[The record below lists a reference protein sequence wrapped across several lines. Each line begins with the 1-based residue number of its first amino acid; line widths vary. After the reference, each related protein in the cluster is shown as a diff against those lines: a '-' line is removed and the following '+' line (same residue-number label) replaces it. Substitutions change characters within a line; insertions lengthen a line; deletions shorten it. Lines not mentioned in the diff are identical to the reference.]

1 MKRSFAESPTV
12 AAVALQ
18 NLLSSAAE
26 ALLEYLGAAEALL
39 VYLGLSSAQV
49 GVPETGRATN
59 ALAAANFRKLRGS
72 ENIAE
77 SPLEYVLSS
86 FW

>member
-26 ALLEYLGAAEALL
+26 ALL
-39 VYLGLSSAQV
+39 VYLGFSSAQV
-49 GVPETGRATN
+49 GVPETRRATD
-59 ALAAANFRKLRGS
+59 ALAAANFRKLRES

-77 SPLEYVLSS
+77 SPLEHVLSS

>member
-26 ALLEYLGAAEALL
+26 ALLVYLGAAEA
-39 VYLGLSSAQV
+39 LGLSSAQV
-49 GVPETGRATN
+49 GVPETGRAMN
-59 ALAAANFRKLRGS
+59 APAAANFRKLRES

>member
-49 GVPETGRATN
+49 GVPETVRAAN
-59 ALAAANFRKLRGS
+59 APAAANFRKLRES

-77 SPLEYVLSS
+77 SPLEHVLSS